1 MFQHRIGRI
10 RPVAGLLTLTLTS
23 GTLAALGVLAAAPA
37 GASPTPGCVQPTQTY
52 AAGAQG
58 SYVVPPGATTV
69 DVVVSGAAASSNYY
83 GSGGSGATVT
93 TTLSVTPGEVLD
105 YAVGTSGDL
114 WTGGL
119 SGTSPSGGSVTG
131 WYGSTYGSGGGGGTF
146 ITTDGG
152 VLVAAGGGGGSGYN
166 TNGGAAGPA
175 TPTTASGVFTGGD
188 GAVSMPYSSPATGG
202 GSTVGL
208 GAGGGQTGPGY
219 DGNGELGGNAGDGS
233 GSGGGGGGY
242 MGGGG
247 GTFGGYWPSSGGAGS
262 SYAVSDYT
270 IVGNGSAGSLTL
282 SAPVDPVFQS
292 AASTTFIE
300 GQGSPFI
307 VCAPGGPG
315 TIVTVDGTLPA
326 GVSFTDNGD
335 GTATLAGSATEA
347 GTFPLTFTSTSS
359 MGTETQNFSL
369 VVHDVSAKTLVV
381 TVDPASITA
390 GGQVSG
396 TVTAYDAQGDVATT
410 DNDVLSMSSS
420 DLIANVSQVFLS
432 NGTGTFTADLYTA
445 GTQTITATDDATE
458 GTITGSSNDVDVAP
472 AAATSL
478 TVELPASTTAGV
490 GVQAVITAHDDW
502 GNTDT
507 NDNATVNL
515 WSSDT
520 DGTLQPTAS
529 LVAGTVTIPVT
540 FVNSGNEIMSATD
553 ATDASITGQSETVV
567 DPAATSRLD
576 MGMPSVVVA
585 GSTNVLN
592 VQTLDAYGNATSTSD
607 VVHFSSSDPRAVL
620 PADAGMDTLSGSVP
634 VTLKTA
640 GGQTVTVTDVTNPD
654 VTSSSW
660 DVTVVP
666 GAAQAVNKNAGDL
679 QSVPAAHD
687 FGSPLSVAVV
697 DANGNPVPGQQ
708 VAFSVLDGSD
718 SSFDGS
724 ASDLVFTNAS
734 GVATADVLT
743 AGTTIG
749 TFTVTAETTGQNQLL
764 ANGAHVA
771 IVNGST
777 SFTET
782 ITASDAAVSATP
794 KTSTG
799 VGTATQ
805 SATVK
810 LPSGGSVSLL
820 NANGDP
826 VTMVVAADGTY
837 VLDPST
843 GVITFVAVAGFSGTA
858 TPVGYRVTDAF
869 HLQATST
876 YTPTVTAPAPVA
888 PPVNPVAPPAP
899 VTPPVSHPLGVAHV
913 STASHVVLTGSTVS
927 ATCTVTVA
935 AVGTCQTALTA
946 TVAGRQVVLGR
957 SSTTKA
963 GAGAKQVKTAIHLN
977 ALGRAMAAQ
986 VGGVK
991 ATLWAS
997 VTKTDG
1003 RDLSAKRSV
1012 TLVDQHVLVPGAV
1025 LFPTASTGL
1034 TAQAQRQLKALK
1046 SHLGGVRTVTCVG
1059 YADSLGNAATNV
1071 ALGKAR
1077 AKAVCAAL
1085 AGHGVKLVLVT
1096 RGDQHPAGDNATS
1109 AGRAL
1114 NRRVELRLTY

>member
-1 MFQHRIGRI
+1 LSQHRSGRI
-10 RPVAGLLTLTLTS
+10 RPVASLLSLTLTS
-23 GTLAALGVLAAAPA
+23 GTLAGLGILAAAPA
-37 GASPTPGCVQPTQTY
+37 GATPTPGCVQPTQTY

-58 SYVVPPGATTV
+58 SYVVPAGATTV
-69 DVVVSGAAASSNYY
+69 DVVASGAAAVTSQFQ
-83 GSGGSGATVT
+83 GQGGVGATVA

-105 YAVGTSGDL
+105 YTVGTPGDGRN
-114 WTGGL
+114 GGL
-119 SGTSPSGGSVTG
+119 SGTSPSGGYAYPYYS
-131 WYGSTYGSGGGGGTF
+131 YQLGSGGGGATF
-146 ITTDGG
+146 VTSGG
-152 VLVAAGGGGGSGYN
+152 SVLVAAGGGGG
-166 TNGGAAGPA
+166 GGDGLAGGDAAPSSV
-175 TPTTASGVFTGGD
+175 TTASGVFSGGNPQTQNGD
-188 GAVSMPYSSPATGG
+188 APATGG
-202 GSTVGL
+202 STVPGL
-208 GAGGGQTGPGY
+208 GAP
-219 DGNGELGGNAGDGS
+219 AGAYYGS
-233 GSGGGGGGY
+233 GSAGSGQVGGNSAPGAGGGGGGGGY
-242 MGGGG
+242 FGGGG
-247 GTFGGYWPSSGGAGS
+247 GAFGGYWPNGGGAGS

-270 IVGNGSAGSLTL
+270 IVANGSAGSLTI
-282 SAPVDPVFQS
+282 SAPADPVFQS
-292 AASTTFIE
+292 ANSTTFIE
-300 GQGSPFI
+300 GQNSPFT

-315 TIVTVDGTLPA
+315 TTIGVDGTLPA
-326 GVSFTDNGD
+326 GVTFTDNGD
-335 GTATLAGSATEA
+335 GTATLSGSATVA
-347 GTFPLTFTSTSS
+347 GTFPLTITSTSS
-359 MGTETQNFSL
+359 VATETQNFSL
-369 VVHDVSAKTLVV
+369 VVNDISAKTLVV

-420 DLIANVSQVFLS
+420 DSMANVSQVFLS

-445 GTQTITATDDATE
+445 GSQTVTATDDATE
-458 GTITGSSNDVDVAP
+458 GTIIGTSNDVDVAP

-478 TVELPASTTAGV
+478 TVQLPASTTAGV

-502 GNTDT
+502 GNIDT
-507 NDNATVNL
+507 NDNGTVNL
-515 WSSDT
+515 ASSDT

-529 LVAGTVTIPVT
+529 LVAGTVTVPVT
-540 FVNSGNEIMSATD
+540 FVNAGNEFMTATD
-553 ATDASITGQSETVV
+553 ATDASITDQSETVV
-567 DPAATSRLD
+567 DPAATTRLD
-576 MGMPSVVVA
+576 MGMPYVVVA
-585 GSTNVLN
+585 GSTNDLN

-607 VVHFSSSDPRAVL
+607 LVHFSSSDPRAVL

-666 GAAQAVNKNAGDL
+666 GAVQAVHTNAGDQ

-687 FGSPLSVAVV
+687 FGSPLSALVV

-708 VAFSVLDGSD
+708 VVFSVLNGAD

-724 ASDLVFTNAS
+724 ATDLVFTDEN

-749 TFTVTAETTGQNQLL
+749 TLTVTAATNGQNQLL

-771 IVNGST
+771 IANGST

-805 SATVK
+805 SATVN

-826 VTMVVAADGTY
+826 VTMVVTADGTY

-843 GVITFVAVAGFSGTA
+843 GVISFVAVAGFSGTA

-876 YTPTVTAPAPVA
+876 YTPTVTAPAPVV
-888 PPVNPVAPPAP
+888 PPTNP
-899 VTPPVSHPLGVAHV
+899 VTPPTAPPASHPLGVAHV
-913 STASHVVLTGSTVS
+913 RTASHVVLTGSRLS
-927 ATCTVTVA
+927 ATCTVSVA
-935 AVGTCQTALTA
+935 ALGTCRTSLTA

-963 GAGAKQVKTAIHLN
+963 GAGAKQVKTVIHLN

-991 ATLWAS
+991 ATAWAS

-1003 RDLSAKRSV
+1003 RGLSAKRSV
-1012 TLVDQHVLVPGAV
+1012 TLVDQRVLVPGAV

-1046 SHLGGVRTVTCVG
+1046 THLGGVKTVTCVG
-1059 YADSLGNAATNV
+1059 YADSVGNAATNV

-1096 RGDQHPAGDNATS
+1096 RGDQHPAGDNATA
-1109 AGRAL
+1109 AGRTL